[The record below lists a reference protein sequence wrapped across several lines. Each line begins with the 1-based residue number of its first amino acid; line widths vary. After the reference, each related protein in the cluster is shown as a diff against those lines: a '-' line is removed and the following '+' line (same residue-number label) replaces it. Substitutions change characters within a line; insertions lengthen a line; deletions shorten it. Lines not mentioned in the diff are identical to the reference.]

1 MNILRFCIFLLLAI
15 LVAFTFLYLN
25 TKNKK
30 YIKYLK
36 ITTNITLILIL
47 IFIVRML

>member
-30 YIKYLK
+30 YIKYIK
-36 ITTNITLILIL
+36 ITTNTTLILIL

>member
-1 MNILRFCIFLLLAI
+1 MMILRTCIFLLLAI
-15 LVAFTFLYLN
+15 LIAFTFLYLN

-36 ITTNITLILIL
+36 LTTNVTLILIL
-47 IFIVRML
+47 IFVIRML

>member
-1 MNILRFCIFLLLAI
+1 MNILRICIFLLLAI
-15 LVAFTFLYLN
+15 LVGLTFLYLN

-36 ITTNITLILIL
+36 LTTNITLIFIL
-47 IFIVRML
+47 IFIIRML

>member
-1 MNILRFCIFLLLAI
+1 MMILRACIFLLLAI
-15 LVAFTFLYLN
+15 LIAFTFLYLN

-36 ITTNITLILIL
+36 LTTNITLILLL
-47 IFIVRML
+47 IFIIRML

>member
-30 YIKYLK
+30 YIKYIK
-36 ITTNITLILIL
+36 IITNITLILIL

>member
-1 MNILRFCIFLLLAI
+1 MTILRTCIFLLLAI
-15 LVAFTFLYLN
+15 LIAFTFLYLN

-36 ITTNITLILIL
+36 FTTNVTLILIL
-47 IFIVRML
+47 IFVIRIL